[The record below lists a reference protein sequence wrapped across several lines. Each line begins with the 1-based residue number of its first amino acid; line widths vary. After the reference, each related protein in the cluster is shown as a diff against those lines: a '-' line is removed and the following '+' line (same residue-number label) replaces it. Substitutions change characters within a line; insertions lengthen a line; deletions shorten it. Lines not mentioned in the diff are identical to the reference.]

1 MHIVNFKIE
10 KTGTGYSAYSEEYSI
25 LATGKTLKSVEQDA
39 IDGLDDQCDYR
50 GVNRTDY
57 QVVMN
62 YDLPSLVAATR
73 LNIDAVSQLSG
84 LNASLMSQYLS
95 GKKKPSVKQQ
105 KRIEQGIHKYAETL
119 SRFSF

>member
-1 MHIVNFKIE
+1 
-10 KTGTGYSAYSEEYSI
+10 
-25 LATGKTLKSVEQDA
+25 VEQDA

-50 GVNRTDY
+50 GVDRADY
-57 QVVMN
+57 QAVMN

-73 LNIDAVSQLSG
+73 LNVDAVSQLSG

-105 KRIEQGIHKYAETL
+105 KRIEQGIHRYAETL